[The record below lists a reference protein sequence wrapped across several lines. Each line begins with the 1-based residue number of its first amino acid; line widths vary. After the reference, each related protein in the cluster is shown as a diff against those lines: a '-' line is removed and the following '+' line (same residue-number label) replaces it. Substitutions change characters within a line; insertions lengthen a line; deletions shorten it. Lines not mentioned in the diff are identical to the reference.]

1 MARLGYN
8 SNGFASHRLEEALAL
23 LADCGYTAVA
33 LTPDVPHLDPATTDR
48 AALAA
53 VRRRCEAL
61 GLAVV
66 VETGAR
72 YLLDPRRKHR
82 PNLLEPDDSRG
93 ARLDFLARMTEWCAE
108 LGAGLLSFWSGALP
122 EGQDDAGARAAFLD
136 AVETL
141 EARAAP
147 LGVRLGVEPEPGHW
161 LATTA
166 DWDALA
172 PELPGR
178 VGLMLDVGHLL
189 VDDPKSPGEAL
200 AAYRGRLAGVQL
212 DDMRRGVHAHLA
224 PGEGDLDWT
233 EVRAGCDALPD
244 DLTACFELS
253 RDSHRF
259 HELAPRCI
267 ALWEALAQA

>member
-1 MARLGYN
+1 MVRLGYN
-8 SNGFASHRLEEALAL
+8 SNGFGSHRLDEALGM
-23 LADCGYTAVA
+23 LADCGYEAVA
-33 LTPDVPHLDPATTDR
+33 LTPDVPHLDPATTG
-48 AALAA
+48 AAELAA

-72 YLLDPRRKHR
+72 FLLDPRRKHR
-82 PNLLEPDDSRG
+82 PNLLEPDASR
-93 ARLDFLARMTEWCAE
+93 AVRLDFLMRMAEWCAE
-108 LGAGLLSFWSGALP
+108 LGAEVLSFWSGALP
-122 EGQDDAGARAAFLD
+122 EGQDAAGARGAFLG
-136 AVETL
+136 AVERL
-141 EARAAP
+141 EAHALP
-147 LGVRLGVEPEPGHW
+147 LGVRLGIEPEPGHW

-172 PELPGR
+172 DDLPAR

-189 VDDPKSPGEAL
+189 VEDPKSPGEAL
-200 AAYRGRLAGVQL
+200 AAYRDRLAGVQL

-224 PGEGDLDWT
+224 PGEGELDWA
-233 EVRAGCDALPD
+233 EVRAGCDALPA

-253 RDSHRF
+253 RDGHRF

-267 ALWEALAQA
+267 AHWRAASA